1 MTGKERDKE
10 GGRAGP
16 IRGSSDLNR
25 SNGSLKGLLSLRRDH
40 NRGVREPRHVS
51 SSGSDMTPPPPR
63 HLAQSREPISGLEM
77 ELKVPGSAH
86 YLQTI
91 RTVVGRAGHLLGFSF
106 DGIEDLAL
114 ATDEASS
121 LLIEGSP
128 TSLCLSFE
136 SLSTGGL
143 EVHIVTADRIPN
155 WPPDNLLD
163 DTRWQ
168 ILSALSEKVW
178 PITGETSGIGL
189 SQSTR

>member
-1 MTGKERDKE
+1 
-10 GGRAGP
+10 
-16 IRGSSDLNR
+16 
-25 SNGSLKGLLSLRRDH
+25 
-40 NRGVREPRHVS
+40 
-51 SSGSDMTPPPPR
+51 MTPPPPR
-63 HLAQSREPISGLEM
+63 HLAQSPEPISGLEM

-128 TSLCLSFE
+128 TSLYLSFE
-136 SLSTGGL
+136 SLSSGGL

>member
-1 MTGKERDKE
+1 MTRRE
-10 GGRAGP
+10 GDEENGRTGP
-16 IRGSSDLNR
+16 IGGGPEVYRR
-25 SNGSLKGLLSLRRDH
+25 NGSLKGALSLRRDL
-40 NRGVREPRHVS
+40 NRKVPDPGRVS
-51 SSGSDMTPPPPR
+51 SPGSDMTPR
-63 HLAQSREPISGLEM
+63 HLAQSPEPIDGLEM
-77 ELKVPGSAH
+77 ELKVPGSAE

-128 TSLCLSFE
+128 ASLSLSFR
-136 SLSTGGL
+136 SLDSGGL
-143 EVHIVTADRIPN
+143 EVRIVTSGRIPN

-168 ILSALSEKVW
+168 ILSALSERVW
-178 PITGETSGIGL
+178 PINGETSGIGL

>member
-1 MTGKERDKE
+1 
-10 GGRAGP
+10 
-16 IRGSSDLNR
+16 
-25 SNGSLKGLLSLRRDH
+25 
-40 NRGVREPRHVS
+40 
-51 SSGSDMTPPPPR
+51 
-63 HLAQSREPISGLEM
+63 M
-77 ELKVPGSAH
+77 ELRVPGSAQ

-114 ATDEASS
+114 ATDEASG
-121 LLIEGSP
+121 LLIDGSS

-136 SLSTGGL
+136 SLSSGGL
-143 EVHIVTADRIPN
+143 EVRIVTAERIPN
-155 WPPDNLLD
+155 WPPDNLRD

-168 ILSALSEKVW
+168 ILSALSERVW